1 MTLNTPGHPHL
12 QVSAALVQGQAR
24 AGLSPRLLLSV
35 LEITRGLRSPQRRG
49 QQSQSVPVSL
59 LVSLEVTW
67 QFQFRLFLRNIIFVT
82 V

>member
-12 QVSAALVQGQAR
+12 QVSAALVQGQAG

-35 LEITRGLRSPQRRG
+35 LEITRGLRPPQRRG

-59 LVSLEVTW
+59 LVSLVVTW
-67 QFQFRLFLRNIIFVT
+67 QFQFDYSGEILFL
-82 V
+82 